1 MDKRVIFAVAGS
13 GKTTLL
19 IERLTERS
27 RTLILTHTVNN
38 ERHLRTKI
46 ISRFG
51 FLPETVRVMTWF
63 EFLYGFCCRPLLQE
77 KLGIR
82 GLSFS
87 PAPQKVSRS
96 QKRHFQDYS
105 GRVYHCRLSLL
116 MMYHEMMPAIC
127 ARLERYYDELLIDE
141 VQDFAS
147 HDFNFLLK
155 LCAANVSVL
164 LAGDFYQHTFDTS
177 RDGNTNGTLHEDI
190 IRYEARFREA
200 GIRPDRE
207 TLSRTWRCSQTVCT
221 FISSHLN
228 IGIEAH
234 GQHATLI
241 ETVND
246 RVRAADLHRDNGVI
260 KLFYREHHRYGCYS
274 MNWGASKGLDHFQD
288 VCIVLGSSHW
298 PLFIR
303 QELSTL
309 PAPSRNK
316 LYVAC
321 SRARGNITFV
331 PETLMRPFRT

>member
-1 MDKRVIFAVAGS
+1 VDKRVIFAVAGS

-19 IERLTERS
+19 IERLSESS

-46 ISRFG
+46 ISRLG

-63 EFLYGFCCRPLLQE
+63 EFLHGFCCRPLLQE

-105 GRVYHCRLSLL
+105 GRVYHCRLALLL
-116 MMYHEMMPAIC
+116 MYYKMMPTIRT
-127 ARLERYYDELLIDE
+127 RLERYYDELLIDE
-141 VQDFAS
+141 VQDFAG
-147 HDFNFLLK
+147 HDFNFLLE
-155 LCAANVSVL
+155 LCEVNASVV

-177 RDGNTNGTLHEDI
+177 RDGTTNASLHDNFHC
-190 IRYEARFREA
+190 YEKRFLAA
-200 GIRPDRE
+200 GFTPDRE
-207 TLSRTWRCSQTVCT
+207 TLSRTWRCSQVVCD
-221 FISSHLN
+221 FISGHLN

-234 GQHATLI
+234 GQQVTQI
-241 ETVND
+241 ETVSD
-246 RVRAADLHRDNGVI
+246 RARAVVLHADDRVI
-260 KLFYREHHRYGCYS
+260 KLFYKEHHRYGCHS
-274 MNWGASKGLDHFQD
+274 MNWGASKGLDHFTD
-288 VCIVLGSSHW
+288 VCIVLGSAHW
-298 PLFIR
+298 RLLI
-303 QELSTL
+303 EEKLSEL
-309 PAPSRNK
+309 PASSRNK

-331 PETLMRPFRT
+331 PETLLRPFRT

>member
-19 IERLTERS
+19 IERLSERS
-27 RTLILTHTVNN
+27 RTLLLTHTVNN
-38 ERHLRTKI
+38 ERHLKTKI

-63 EFLYGFCCRPLLQE
+63 EFLLGFCCRPLLQE

-105 GRVYHCRLSLL
+105 GRVYHCRLSMLL
-116 MMYHEMMPAIC
+116 MYHEMMPAIR
-127 ARLERYYDELLIDE
+127 ARFERYYDELLVDE
-141 VQDFAS
+141 VQDFAG

-155 LCAANVSVL
+155 LCEVNASVL

-177 RDGNTNGTLHEDI
+177 RDGSTNASLHDDFKH
-190 IRYEARFREA
+190 YEMRFRRA
-200 GIRPDRE
+200 GITPDRE
-207 TLSRTWRCSQTVCT
+207 TLSKTWRCSHVVCD
-221 FISSHLN
+221 FISAHLN

-234 GQHATLI
+234 GPHVTKTEIISDRAGAVALHAD
-241 ETVND
+241 D
-246 RVRAADLHRDNGVI
+246 RVI
-260 KLFYREHHRYGCYS
+260 KLFFKEHHRYGCYS
-274 MNWGASKGLDHFQD
+274 MNWGASKGLDHFTD
-288 VCIVLGSSHW
+288 VCIVLGTTHW
-298 PLFIR
+298 RLLI
-303 QELSTL
+303 EEKLSEL
-309 PAPSRNK
+309 PASSRNK

-321 SRARGNITFV
+321 SRARGNITFIQ
-331 PETLMRPFRT
+331 EAMLRPFRT